1 MTTSPTPQTEFE
13 AWGQGIYRFADDTG
27 VNKRDFGTAVL
38 FAISDVKRQWL
49 GWYRVETARASDAAL
64 TGAGSK
70 ALGEKSSHPSRFVS
84 ETPMTVEELCGPIL
98 HSHGG
103 HTGYGS
109 ATRQVFIHL
118 ASPRQS
124 EIAISLKILRSGLI
138 DRPIRLYTKKN
149 PMFDRIYLID
159 LNNEW
164 GFVTFLMS
172 EPFFYPTRHI
182 NVIERLR
189 LIRRNF
195 VGA

>member
-1 MTTSPTPQTEFE
+1 
-13 AWGQGIYRFADDTG
+13 
-27 VNKRDFGTAVL
+27 
-38 FAISDVKRQWL
+38 
-49 GWYRVETARASDAAL
+49 
-64 TGAGSK
+64 
-70 ALGEKSSHPSRFVS
+70 
-84 ETPMTVEELCGPIL
+84 MTVEELCGPIL

-172 EPFFYPTRHI
+172 EPFSYPIRHI